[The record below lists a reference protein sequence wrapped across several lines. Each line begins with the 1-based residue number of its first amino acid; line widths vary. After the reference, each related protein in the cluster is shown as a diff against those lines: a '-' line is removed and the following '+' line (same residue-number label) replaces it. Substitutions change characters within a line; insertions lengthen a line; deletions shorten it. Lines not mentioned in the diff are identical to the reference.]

1 MFPKN
6 LEELKEHCQAPS
18 GFHGIIIWK
27 CPKCFVKN
35 LELYKF
41 CNNND
46 FRGDCEKLFKATI
59 LHNRKKKLEK
69 LLA

>member
-6 LEELKEHCQAPS
+6 LEELKEHCQSAVK
-18 GFHGIIIWK
+18 GRIAWK

-46 FRGDCEKLFKATI
+46 CRGDCEKLFMATI

-69 LLA
+69 LLS